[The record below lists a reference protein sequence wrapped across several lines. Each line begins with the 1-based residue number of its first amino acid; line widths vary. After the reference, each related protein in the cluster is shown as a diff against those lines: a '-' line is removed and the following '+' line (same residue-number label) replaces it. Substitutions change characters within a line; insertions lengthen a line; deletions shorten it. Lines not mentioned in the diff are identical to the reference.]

1 MGSIAVVPAGS
12 SLNYS
17 LEFKAGKRLILIP
30 SNVKIQFKDGTTW
43 MDLPV
48 TTVNGSTSSADL
60 STGSTAI
67 LAGSSQA
74 FNTLD

>member
-1 MGSIAVVPAGS
+1 M
-12 SLNYS
+12 
-17 LEFKAGKRLILIP
+17 
-30 SNVKIQFKDGTTW
+30 KIQFKDGTTW

-74 FNTLD
+74 FNTIRGKTNPTGTPGWSFTWHLQLGL